1 MGDGYCSGG
10 VRDAEYGET
19 HCCPGRYGT
28 HNVGEPE
35 VGENG
40 KICARCKS
48 EWVPT
53 GIVVTIAAGTP
64 AQRKASKKAPKVSTS
79 KGTVTSVRRSKKK
92 QQADELDAMIL
103 AQEMGAHL
111 GDRVQVDEHQ
121 AKKAE
126 EKCVDKK
133 LTKKSDN
140 LERESELR
148 PNSEAMWV
156 LDSQRSSCANARCNE
171 KFTFTKRKHHCHKCG
186 DIFCS
191 TCCPNPGSGFFNF
204 FSSAVRICSGCEISR
219 RRLASPDSDTAT
231 HRRVK
236 QVRGY

>member
-64 AQRKASKKAPKVSTS
+64 AQTKASKKAPKVSTS

-92 QQADELDAMIL
+92 QQVDELDAMIL

-111 GDRVQVDEHQ
+111 GQVDLREHQ
-121 AKKAE
+121 A
-126 EKCVDKK
+126 DKK

-171 KFTFTKRKHHCHKCG
+171 NFTFTKRKHHCHKCG

-191 TCCPNPGSGFFNF
+191 TCCPSPGF
-204 FSSAVRICSGCEISR
+204 FSSAARICSGCKISR
-219 RRLASPDSDTAT
+219 R
-231 HRRVK
+231 K
-236 QVRGY
+236 QVL